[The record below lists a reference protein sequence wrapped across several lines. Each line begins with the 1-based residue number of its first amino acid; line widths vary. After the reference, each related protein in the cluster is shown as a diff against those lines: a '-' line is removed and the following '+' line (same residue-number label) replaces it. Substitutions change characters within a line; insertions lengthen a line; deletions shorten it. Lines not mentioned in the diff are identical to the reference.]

1 LMALAY
7 LALIPFSI
15 RAYRRH
21 GAKDLQAKST

>member
-1 LMALAY
+1 MVLAY

-21 GAKDLQAKST
+21 KASDLQAKSI